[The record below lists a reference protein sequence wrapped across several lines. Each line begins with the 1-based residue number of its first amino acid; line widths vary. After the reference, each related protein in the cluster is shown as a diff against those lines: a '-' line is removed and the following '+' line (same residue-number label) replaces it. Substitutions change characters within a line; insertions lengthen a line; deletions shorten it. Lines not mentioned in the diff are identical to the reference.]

1 MCKEKIKKKI
11 FREAVLKWYKY
22 NKRDFPW
29 RNTSDPYKIWISESL
44 LQQTDADK
52 VVIPYLKI
60 TSNYPTVFDLA
71 DAPIEELKLIFS
83 KIGLFYRA
91 ERIKTAAGDI
101 CRNYGGA
108 FPKTKNELLKLKG
121 VGNYTASAI
130 MCFAYNFPCAVVD
143 TNVVRI
149 IERVFGVKSSKCR
162 PRNDKLIWEFADSL
176 VDTENPKD
184 YNYAVLD
191 FASLICKARNPRCSI
206 CEIHKICESK
216 IR

>member
-1 MCKEKIKKKI
+1 MCRIKKMI
-11 FREAVLKWYKY
+11 FRESVLEWYEH

-29 RNTSDPYKIWISESL
+29 RSTSDPYKIWISESL
-44 LQQTDADK
+44 LQQTNADK
-52 VVIPYLKI
+52 VVIPYMEIVTK
-60 TSNYPTVFDLA
+60 YPTVFDLA
-71 DAPIEELKLIFS
+71 DAPVEELKLIFS

-91 ERIKTAAGDI
+91 ERIKTTAEDI

-108 FPKTKNELLKLKG
+108 FPKTKNELIKLKG

-130 MCFAYNFPCAVVD
+130 LCFAYNLPYAVVD
-143 TNVVRI
+143 TNVIRI

-191 FASLICKARNPRCSI
+191 FASLVCRARNPKCSL
-206 CEIHKICESK
+206 CEIYKICEYT
-216 IR
+216 IE